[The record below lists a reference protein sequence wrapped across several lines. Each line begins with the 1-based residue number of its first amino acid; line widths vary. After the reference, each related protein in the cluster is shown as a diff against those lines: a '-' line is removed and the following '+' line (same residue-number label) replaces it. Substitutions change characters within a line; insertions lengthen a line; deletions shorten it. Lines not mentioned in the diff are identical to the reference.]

1 MVGEEP
7 QSLLDELLTSQPIPM
22 PPNIVPIGL
31 KSDILRRRPDI
42 RLAESNL
49 EAETADIGV
58 ATAQLF
64 PSFSL
69 TSSVVF

>member
-1 MVGEEP
+1 
-7 QSLLDELLTSQPIPM
+7 M

-42 RLAESNL
+42 RLAECNL